1 MNVSQSLGSVM
12 TNSDHYVTL
21 HHINSTLRAI
31 YRTAYN
37 SPLRYTC
44 PSSEGARPEC
54 LLNKPVMGAAVAP

>member
-44 PSSEGARPEC
+44 PSSEGARPES
-54 LLNKPVMGAAVAP
+54 